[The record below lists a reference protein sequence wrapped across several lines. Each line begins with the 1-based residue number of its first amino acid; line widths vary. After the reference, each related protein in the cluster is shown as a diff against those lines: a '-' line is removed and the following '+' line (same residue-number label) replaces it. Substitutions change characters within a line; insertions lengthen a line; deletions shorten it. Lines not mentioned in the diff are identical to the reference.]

1 MTAAGGSTFVLLS
14 VLRALPV
21 CLKHLIQ
28 SPDSCCMLCLL
39 FLHAPQHTSHR
50 YHPEILDALCFPS
63 SLQPAD
69 AAEDTAAAGTSSSS
83 KAAAPAFSCL
93 DGLLQLVK
101 QAPQL
106 MSSNP
111 RLLAGVLRVL
121 ALLWDCQAAAHG
133 AVDILRAQP
142 DLWTGLKVSRGSTA
156 CSTCASLG
164 DDEGSI
170 SSSWGPRPVSMRVE
184 S

>member
-1 MTAAGGSTFVLLS
+1 M
-14 VLRALPV
+14 
-21 CLKHLIQ
+21 Q
-28 SPDSCCMLCLL
+28 SPDSHSVLCLPHMHDPE
-39 FLHAPQHTSHR
+39 LHYR

-69 AAEDTAAAGTSSSS
+69 SADDTAAAAGSSSGS

-93 DGLLQLVK
+93 DGLLQLLK

-121 ALLWDCQAAAHG
+121 SLLWECQAAAHG

-142 DLWTGLKVSRGSTA
+142 DLWTGLKVSKGS
-156 CSTCASLG
+156 S
-164 DDEGSI
+164 
-170 SSSWGPRPVSMRVE
+170 
-184 S
+184 